1 MILVYVTCKDVEEAK
16 NISQT
21 LLEKHLIA
29 CANFFPVNSM
39 YSWKGSI
46 NNDSE
51 FVLILKTVEENFKKI
66 EKEIKKV
73 HSYECPCIISI
84 KVTDVNKEFVNYLHQ
99 NIILE

>member
-1 MILVYVTCKDVEEAK
+1 MILVYVTCKDVKEAK
-16 NISQT
+16 KVSQT
-21 LLEKHLIA
+21 LLEKRLIA
-29 CANFFPVNSM
+29 CTNLFPINSM

-51 FVLILKTVEENFKKI
+51 FVLILKTVEKNFKKI

-84 KVTDVNKEFVNYLHQ
+84 KVSDVNKEFLKF
-99 NIILE
+99 IKKEIKD